1 MSFAGEL
8 QSCCQAAKACS
19 DDEDVDAGAWVCA
32 DWCEF
37 HCFIFGDFAEGS
49 TLCCIRM
56 RVDPDKAIRGRLRVD
71 PNKALETHGEDYV
84 KLLTILYPVQRKRS
98 KEFNGGAGISDRKRG
113 V

>member
-32 DWCEF
+32 NWCKF
-37 HCFIFGDFAEGS
+37 HCFIIGDVAQGS
-49 TLCCIRM
+49 TLCCVRM

-71 PNKALETHGEDYV
+71 PDQAFETHGKDYM
-84 KLLTILYPVQRKRS
+84 KLLTTVYPIRRRRS
-98 KEFNGGAGISDRKRG
+98 KDFDGVAGISDRKREI
-113 V
+113 